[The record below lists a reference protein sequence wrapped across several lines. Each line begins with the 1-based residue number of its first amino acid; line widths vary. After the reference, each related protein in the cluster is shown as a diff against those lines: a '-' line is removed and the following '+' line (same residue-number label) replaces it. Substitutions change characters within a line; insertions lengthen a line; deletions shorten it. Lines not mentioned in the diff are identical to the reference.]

1 MQPIGQNQK
10 IKIARLFLTGLSY
23 DEIAQQV
30 GVAKGSVVNV
40 VAQFRD
46 GTLAPPPGMAEYID
60 SLRHLAVDLM
70 KHNTTVTQVKTHL
83 KICLKLQQMGVGAEQ
98 VEQALDICQ
107 DIASPEVSN
116 NKFVSAALELAHL
129 MTINGVN
136 YQSLIQDYENKL
148 KIRQS
153 LDQDIAQRQKLK
165 EQASKQLVS
174 ITKAMGI
181 AQDNFANQKADLK
194 AQLDDYLAQNKL
206 DWHTAKI
213 AHGLLSDGLGEAGL
227 SQEEQDKLCSQI
239 AAAASLQVT
248 IGQLEQKQ
256 EQLTSEVSKLN
267 EERNE
272 LSRLVDRLNG
282 LKQWGVDY
290 CLVKAQEAAG
300 LDARI
305 ESDKALARKWE
316 ESLAHSVGQIRLSF
330 VVTPF
335 LDNSA
340 VLKDWHLDWLVPHI
354 ETIRQKRLGLGLK

>member
-10 IKIARLFLTGLSY
+10 TKVIKLFLDGLSY
-23 DEIAQQV
+23 EEIVQQT
-30 GVAKGSVVNV
+30 GVSKGSVVNIV
-40 VAQFRD
+40 DQFRD

-60 SLRHLAVDLM
+60 SLRHLAVDLQ

-83 KICLKLQQMGVGAEQ
+83 KIRLKLQQMGVGAEQ
-98 VEQALDICQ
+98 VEQALDVCQ

-116 NKFVSAALELAHL
+116 IQFVKAALDLAHL
-129 MTINGVN
+129 TAENGMS
-136 YQSLIQDYENKL
+136 YQSLIEDYQNKL

-206 DWHTAKI
+206 DWHTAKM

-227 SQEEQDKLCSQI
+227 GQEEQDKLCSQI

-335 LDNSA
+335 LDNRA
-340 VLKDWHLDWLVPHI
+340 VLKDWHLDWLVPYI

>member
-30 GVAKGSVVNV
+30 GVAKGSVVNIV
-40 VAQFRD
+40 DQFRD

-60 SLRHLAVDLM
+60 SLRHLAVDL
-70 KHNTTVTQVKTHL
+70 KKNNTTVTQVKTHL
-83 KICLKLQQMGVGAEQ
+83 KIRLKLQQMGVGAEQ
-98 VEQALDICQ
+98 ALEVCQ

-129 MTINGVN
+129 MTINGVS
-136 YQSLIQDYENKL
+136 YQSLIQDYHNKL

-165 EQASKQLVS
+165 EQAGKQLEA

-248 IGQLEQKQ
+248 IGQLEQQ
-256 EQLTSEVSKLN
+256 REQLTSEVSKLN

-272 LSRLVDRLNG
+272 LSRLVDHLNG

-300 LDARI
+300 LDATI
-305 ESDKALARKWE
+305 ESWKAKASEWKKLLWD
-316 ESLAHSVGQIRLSF
+316 SVGQIRLSF

-335 LDNSA
+335 LDNRA
-340 VLKDWHLDWLVPHI
+340 CLKDWGLDWLVPHI